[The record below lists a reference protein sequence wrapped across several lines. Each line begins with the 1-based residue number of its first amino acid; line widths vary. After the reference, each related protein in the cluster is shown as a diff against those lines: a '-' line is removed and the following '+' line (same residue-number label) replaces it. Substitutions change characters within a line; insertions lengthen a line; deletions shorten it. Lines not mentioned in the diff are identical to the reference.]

1 MQAITYQKTDTE
13 CRERLLQILWR
24 TALAAIDLGFPQVA
38 QLLGRLAVGD
48 ALVQVVVR
56 GGVVQAIHGLPTGF
70 HYQTISGVD
79 TELYEVLDYD
89 DLRGSLDDGE
99 IAEVYRM
106 ADAPMPSSLTEAMD
120 GLESV
125 FRRLEWTS

>member
-1 MQAITYQKTDTE
+1 MQATTYQRTDTE

-24 TALAAIDLGFPQVA
+24 TALAAIDLGFPQIA

-48 ALVQVVVR
+48 ALIQIVVR
-56 GGVVQAIHGLPTGF
+56 GGVVQTVHGLPTGF
-70 HYQTISGVD
+70 HHQTISGVD

>member
-1 MQAITYQKTDTE
+1 M
-13 CRERLLQILWR
+13 LQILWR

-38 QLLGRLAVGD
+38 QLLGRLAIGD
-48 ALVQVVVR
+48 ALIQVVVR
-56 GGVVQAIHGLPTGF
+56 GGVVQAVHGLPSGL
-70 HYQTISGVD
+70 HQPNVSGVD
-79 TELYEVLDYD
+79 SEPYEVLDYD
-89 DLRGSLDDGE
+89 DLAGSLDDGE

-106 ADAPMPSSLTEAMD
+106 ADAPMPSGLTEAMD

>member
-1 MQAITYQKTDTE
+1 MEATKYQKIDTG

-48 ALVQVVVR
+48 ALIQVVVR
-56 GGVVQAIHGLPTGF
+56 GGVVQAVHGLPAGL
-70 HYQTISGVD
+70 HHPNIRRVD

-89 DLRGSLDDGE
+89 DLTGSLDDGE

-106 ADAPMPSSLTEAMD
+106 ADAPMPSNLTEAMA

-125 FRRLEWTS
+125 FSRLEWTT

>member
-1 MQAITYQKTDTE
+1 MALAYQPYG
-13 CRERLLQILWR
+13 RLQR
-24 TALAAIDLGFPQVA
+24 SHHRLAAIDLGFPQVA
-38 QLLGRLAVGD
+38 QLLGRMAVGD

-56 GGVVQAIHGLPTGF
+56 GGVVQTVRGLPAGL
-70 HYQTISGVD
+70 HHPNIRGVD

-89 DLRGSLDDGE
+89 DLTGSLDDGE

-106 ADAPMPSSLTEAMD
+106 ADEPMPSNLTEVMD

>member
-1 MQAITYQKTDTE
+1 VQATTYQKTDTE
-13 CRERLLQILWR
+13 RRERLLQILWR

-38 QLLGRLAVGD
+38 QLLGRLAIGD
-48 ALVQVVVR
+48 ALIQVVVR
-56 GGVVQAIHGLPTGF
+56 GGVVQAVHGLPAGL
-70 HYQTISGVD
+70 HHSNINGVD

-89 DLRGSLDDGE
+89 DLTGSLDDGE

-106 ADAPMPSSLTEAMD
+106 VDAPMSSSLTEAMD

-125 FRRLEWTS
+125 FRRLEWIS